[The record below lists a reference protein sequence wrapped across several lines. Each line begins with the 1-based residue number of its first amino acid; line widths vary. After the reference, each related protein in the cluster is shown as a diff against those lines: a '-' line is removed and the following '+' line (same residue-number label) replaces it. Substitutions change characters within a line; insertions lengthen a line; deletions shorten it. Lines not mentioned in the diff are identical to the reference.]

1 MCGDDDK
8 VRTGLLP
15 GKKQVYI
22 VVAGDFVHQRILKDR
37 EPVAKTDDDI
47 APEVFPCLQKEA
59 VGPFGGML
67 RRQLRKDAVDLVDAF
82 IGEDLIDVS
91 EAALLQR
98 KKIAAAS
105 FRLQT

>member
-22 VVAGDFVHQRILKDR
+22 VVAGDLVHQRILKDR
-37 EPVAKTDDDI
+37 EPVAKADDDV
-47 APEVFPCLQKEA
+47 APEVFSCFQKEA

-67 RRQLRKDAVDLVDAF
+67 RRGSSARMR
-82 IGEDLIDVS
+82 LIS
-91 EAALLQR
+91 LTLL
-98 KKIAAAS
+98 
-105 FRLQT
+105 